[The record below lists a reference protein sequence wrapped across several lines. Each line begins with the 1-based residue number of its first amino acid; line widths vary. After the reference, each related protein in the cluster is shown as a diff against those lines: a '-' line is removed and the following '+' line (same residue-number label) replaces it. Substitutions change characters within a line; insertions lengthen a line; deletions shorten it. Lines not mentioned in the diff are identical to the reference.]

1 MKVIT
6 DARRGDIPRVLG
18 AAAGVGLDG
27 GEVVTSKFTVV
38 LTIVVLIR
46 SQAVIKL

>member
-1 MKVIT
+1 ML
-6 DARRGDIPRVLG
+6 GDIPEVLD
-18 AAAGVGLDG
+18 AVGVGLDG
-27 GEVVTSKFTVV
+27 WEVCTSKLTVV